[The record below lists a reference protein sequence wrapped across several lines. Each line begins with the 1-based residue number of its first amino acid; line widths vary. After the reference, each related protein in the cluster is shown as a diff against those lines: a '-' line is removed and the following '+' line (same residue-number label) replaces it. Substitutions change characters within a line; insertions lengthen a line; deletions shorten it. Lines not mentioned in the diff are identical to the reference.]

1 MTGHETR
8 TTYEREFLLKFKD
21 LPICKVAPKT
31 LDLSLIT
38 QGHQGHQSHQQH
50 RDSFGGSSFMPQGMS
65 RNRDRDRVSEWE
77 EGGKE
82 GGVTDM
88 CLRSYCSLLR

>member
-8 TTYEREFLLKFKD
+8 TTYERDFLLKFKD

-77 EGGKE
+77 EGG
-82 GGVTDM
+82 VTDM